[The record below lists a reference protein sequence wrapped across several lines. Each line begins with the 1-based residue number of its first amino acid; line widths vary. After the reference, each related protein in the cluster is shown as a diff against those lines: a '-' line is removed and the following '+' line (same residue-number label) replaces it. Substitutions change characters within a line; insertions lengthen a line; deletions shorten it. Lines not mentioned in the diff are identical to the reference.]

1 MIPLPKGLY
10 FTAAVFCFCFFLI
23 LLLFSTPNLRG
34 HWTDLNRTWMIHV
47 HLWLQFDKYG
57 PNTPGHLP
65 PRVGGGK
72 KRFLGPTLNFDRRYL
87 CNEKWYQQLERH
99 LPIYEDCPTWFRN
112 LVNFGPEMAE
122 NCWRVLPPPLN
133 FRIGRHCQPYRMDV
147 LYNRQQTNFGTR
159 YVVAW
164 GYSLEQQLVLLI
176 LHAHLP
182 RDGGL
187 LLFICHLFIK
197 LVYAYR

>member
-1 MIPLPKGLY
+1 MTAIWQIWSEHPRAFASTGWRGQKALFGTDIELRPKISLQRKMI
-10 FTAAVFCFCFFLI
+10 
-23 LLLFSTPNLRG
+23 STTGKTLANLRG
-34 HWTDLNRTWMIHV
+34 LPYMIQKFSK
-47 HLWLQFDKYG
+47 LW
-57 PNTPGHLP
+57 
-65 PRVGGGK
+65 PRNGWELLAS
-72 KRFLGPTLNFDRRYL
+72 F
-87 CNEKWYQQLERH
+87 
-99 LPIYEDCPTWFRN
+99 
-112 LVNFGPEMAE
+112 A
-122 NCWRVLPPPLN
+122 PPLN